1 MNIITNEKME
11 ISANYKSVPIRE
23 SDELSYCKS
32 TWRGFEGGNNAG
44 RRPACRAVRINI
56 YYSTTNKLIKYEKGS

>member
-11 ISANYKSVPIRE
+11 ISEIHKSVLIRE

-32 TWRGFEGGNNAG
+32 TWRRIKSENE
-44 RRPACRAVRINI
+44 RKCRINI
-56 YYSTTNKLIKYEKGS
+56 YHSNTNKLIKHEKSS